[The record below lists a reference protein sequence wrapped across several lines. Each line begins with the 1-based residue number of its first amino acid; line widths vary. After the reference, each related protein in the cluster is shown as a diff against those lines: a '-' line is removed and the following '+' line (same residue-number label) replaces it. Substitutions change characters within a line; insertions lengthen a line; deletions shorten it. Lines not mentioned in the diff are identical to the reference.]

1 MARSARRKPDRVRE
15 AHLYILTKKRQPP
28 PRLLAAAP
36 WALQGRID
44 PVADP
49 DRRLR
54 VREDPAVHTSRRHPQ
69 KFPYDFLIVGSKS
82 SRNAAT
88 SILFERED
96 LRMAGRTRIFYG
108 PRERTAALDQA
119 YKWSSKAPFHLTGS
133 K

>member
-1 MARSARRKPDRVRE
+1 MKPIRIFDAEPSYPYQEATTTAEIARSGS
-15 AHLYILTKKRQPP
+15 LG
-28 PRLLAAAP
+28 AAAQLDL
-36 WALQGRID
+36 AT
-44 PVADP
+44 DP
-49 DRRLR
+49 DRGLR
-54 VREDPAVHTSRRHPQ
+54 GLERGGARVVASCRE